1 MDIVKYRGG
10 IHGHSQLQRNVHLH
24 RHLRVRVGNGNL
36 RHGQKQ
42 RGTYLYRN
50 IVKAMNVDSYS
61 NKIGLWAAIK
71 THF

>member
-42 RGTYLYRN
+42 RGTDL
-50 IVKAMNVDSYS
+50 
-61 NKIGLWAAIK
+61 
-71 THF
+71 